1 MVGIFAAIF
10 CNTSKKTHT
19 HTLTYFINEVGSF
32 DRPATGDIVALD
44 LNLLRQDMVT
54 NLFPTLSNI
63 WSLTNKDT
71 PRSAN
76 QIDKL

>member
-1 MVGIFAAIF
+1 MVGIFAVIF

-19 HTLTYFINEVGSF
+19 RTYFINEVGSF
-32 DRPATGDIVALD
+32 DRPATGDIIALD